1 MAIFCGRLFVLPRT
15 LHAKINETSTKLKS
29 LSETF
34 IYKRYSLRI
43 FVRSNLSSDYSF
55 PVTIFVR
62 SEYETWSLWATAWEI
77 PGFYVGILSRSRN
90 TSDTKGGGSVIV
102 EWPSLDDSS
111 KGARGR
117 RRWWITQIR
126 KHCALGIWREFRR
139 KRKAFPLF
147 RVATAAW
154 PVRATADKTEHRF
167 SLQCS

>member
-1 MAIFCGRLFVLPRT
+1 MC
-15 LHAKINETSTKLKS
+15 
-29 LSETF
+29 SEQ
-34 IYKRYSLRI
+34 
-43 FVRSNLSSDYSF
+43 
-55 PVTIFVR
+55 
-62 SEYETWSLWATAWEI
+62 ETWSLWATAWEI
-77 PGFYVGILSRSRN
+77 PGFYVAILSRSRN
-90 TSDTKGGGSVIV
+90 TSDTKGGRSVIV

-117 RRWWITQIR
+117 RRCWITQIR

-167 SLQCS
+167 SNARNSSAYEPLCVCAAHLSQLAASFFTQWQHAMEDWRWFPKLFYLQW